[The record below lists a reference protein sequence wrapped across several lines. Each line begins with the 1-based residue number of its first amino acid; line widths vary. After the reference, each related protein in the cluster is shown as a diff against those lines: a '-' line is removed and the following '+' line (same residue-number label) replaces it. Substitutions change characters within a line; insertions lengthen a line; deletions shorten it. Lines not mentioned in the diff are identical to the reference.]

1 MSAKRLPRVEDLRE
15 GRVPWL
21 TPPILAAALLAMFA
35 GAAQFGFTAIAA
47 DVAAEFGQPMPEDP
61 DDPLA
66 QVGLALTTLGIGFAI
81 VRLAALASLPA
92 SALAD
97 RFGRR
102 RTLVAF
108 AGLGLLATAL
118 AGAAPTFWVLVA
130 LLAVSRPLLT
140 GTNAVAA
147 VVAAEETDSGA
158 RTAAIAVVGGAYA
171 VGSGVISVVRGLVDP
186 LVGFRGVLAL
196 VVVPLLLL
204 PLVARR
210 VSEPPR
216 YARVRSAG
224 VARRRLGAV
233 PRGYRRRLGLLCV
246 ITVGV
251 GLIIGPTW
259 TYLFVY
265 GEGVLGVEPLGMG
278 ALVLAAGPTGLA
290 GLLLGRWAADTL
302 GRRVV
307 AAATMVLG
315 AAAAVLAYSAQTPSL
330 VVGYL
335 GSIVAMSAYTPS
347 GGALDAE
354 VFPTSVRATAA
365 GWLAASSVLGSV
377 VGLVAFGLLIDAAG
391 SFAPAALAVC
401 GPAGLLAVL
410 YAWLPETRG
419 RELEQTAP
427 EPEA

>member
-15 GRVPWL
+15 ARVPWL
-21 TPPILAAALLAMFA
+21 TPPILAAAVLAMFA

-97 RFGRR
+97 RWGRR

-108 AGLGLLATAL
+108 AGLGLLATVL

-147 VVAAEETDSGA
+147 VIAAEETDSGG
-158 RTAAIAVVGGAYA
+158 RTAAIAVIGGAYA
-171 VGSGVISVVRGLVDP
+171 VGSGIISVVRGLVDP

-233 PRGYRRRLGLLCV
+233 PRGYRGRLGLLCA

-265 GEGVLGVEPLGMG
+265 GEGVLGVDPLGMG

-315 AAAAVLAYSAQTPSL
+315 AAAAALAYSAQTPSL

-377 VGLVAFGLLIDAAG
+377 AGLVAFGLLSDAAG